1 METTKGPTVSKLVI
15 TTFFLEYEGE
25 LCIFVLRR
33 RNNPITKHH
42 TPPWTRMGM
51 MDKSL
56 KEKNYYK
63 LKIKRD
69 LSLNQDSKTLRTCS
83 EPQLPFI
90 LKFLECA
97 LQIGSRPI
105 KNTGVPMLPE
115 DPCSKNN

>member
-1 METTKGPTVSKLVI
+1 MKI
-15 TTFFLEYEGE
+15 FFFLEYAGE
-25 LCIFVLRR
+25 LRIFVLRR

-42 TPPWTRMGM
+42 TPPWTRMGVM
-51 MDKSL
+51 NKSL

-90 LKFLECA
+90 LKFLECT

-115 DPCSKNN
+115 DPCS